1 LALHKF
7 DFQEEYT
14 MRGRGRIF
22 IFLALILI
30 IGVAAVFILF
40 QGSILK
46 PPASTQVADM
56 VNIII
61 AGQNIPQGEQITEEM
76 LDTIPVPANQ
86 RSTATFLD
94 TQMTSVVG
102 QYARYPLDQSVVIT
116 TAMITPSR
124 GELAEKGPQW
134 ATLISAGKVAVSI
147 PTTRLA
153 SAGFGVA
160 DGSYVNIIACMLF
173 VDVDT
178 EYQSSLPNQTAVLAG
193 SGTLPDALPFWTM
206 GVAQDDPEQT
216 WPKGRL
222 ELEPS
227 IQQLFY
233 IIPSESQ
240 RPRLVC
246 QTIIQNVMV
255 LRLGN
260 FPLNPDAWG
269 APSTSTQADTGQPA
283 QEATLTPPDIV
294 TLVVDP
300 QDAVSLNYLIY
311 SGAELTLTLRSTGD
325 ESLMETEAIAL
336 HNLLSQY
343 NITLPVKLP
352 YSLEPAI
359 YKLTPPLIEP
369 TPQP

>member
-1 LALHKF
+1 
-7 DFQEEYT
+7 

-30 IGVAAVFILF
+30 IGVVAVFILF
-40 QGSILK
+40 QGTLLN
-46 PPASTQVADM
+46 PPAPTQAANVA
-56 VNIII
+56 NIII
-61 AGQNIPQGEQITEEM
+61 AGQEIPQGEQITQEM
-76 LDTIPVPANQ
+76 LSTIQIPPDQ
-86 RSTATFLD
+86 RSEVMFVEEQISL
-94 TQMTSVVG
+94 VVG
-102 QYARYPLDQSVVIT
+102 MYARYPLEPGVVIT
-116 TAMITPSR
+116 SSMITSSR
-124 GELAEKGPQW
+124 GELAESGPQW
-134 ATLISAGKVAVSI
+134 ATLIPAGKVAVAI

-153 SAGFGVA
+153 SVGFGVA
-160 DGSYVNIIACMLF
+160 DGSYANIIACMLF
-173 VDVDT
+173 VDLDT
-178 EYQSSLPNQTAVLAG
+178 EFQTDLPNQTAVLAG
-193 SGTLPDALPFWTM
+193 SGTLPDQLPFWTM
-206 GVAQDDPEQT
+206 GVAQEDPETT

-222 ELEPS
+222 EMEPS

-233 IIPSESQ
+233 VIPSGNQ

-260 FPLNPDAWG
+260 FPLDPEAWG
-269 APSTSTQADTGQPA
+269 APAADAQQDPQAQPPEETTTGA
-283 QEATLTPPDIV
+283 PDIV

-325 ESLMETEAIAL
+325 DSLMDTEAIAL

-352 YSLEPAI
+352 YSMEPGI
-359 YKLTPPLIEP
+359 YDLTPPLVDS

>member
-1 LALHKF
+1 
-7 DFQEEYT
+7 

-40 QGSILK
+40 RGSILN
-46 PPASTQVADM
+46 PPQATQASDM

-61 AGQNIPQGEQITEEM
+61 AGQDIPQGEQITQEM
-76 LDTIPVPANQ
+76 LGTLQLPASQ
-86 RSTATFLD
+86 RSEVMFLEE
-94 TQMTSVVG
+94 QSSSVIG
-102 QYARYPLDQSVVIT
+102 MYARYPLEPGVVIT
-116 TAMITPSR
+116 SAMITSSR

-134 ATLISAGKVAVSI
+134 ATLIPAGKVAMTI

-153 SAGFGVA
+153 SVGFGVA
-160 DGSYVNIIACMLF
+160 DGSYANIIACMLF

-178 EYQSSLPNQTAVLAG
+178 EYQTDLPNQTAVLAG
-193 SGTLPDALPFWTM
+193 SGTLPDQLPFWTM
-206 GVAQDDPEQT
+206 GVAQDDPETT

-233 IIPSESQ
+233 VVPSGNQ

-255 LRLGN
+255 LRLGD
-260 FPLNPDAWG
+260 FPLDPEAWG
-269 APSTSTQADTGQPA
+269 APATGAQQDQQGQPTETTKA
-283 QEATLTPPDIV
+283 PDII

-325 ESLMETEAIAL
+325 DSLMDTEAIAL

-352 YSLEPAI
+352 YALGPAI
-359 YKLTPPLIEP
+359 YDLVPPLVDA

>member
-1 LALHKF
+1 
-7 DFQEEYT
+7 

-40 QGSILK
+40 QGSILN
-46 PPASTQVADM
+46 PPPSTQAADI

-61 AGQNIPQGEQITEEM
+61 AGQDIPQGEQITQEM
-76 LDTIPVPANQ
+76 LGTIQLPAAQ
-86 RSTATFLD
+86 RSEVMFIEEQSAL
-94 TQMTSVVG
+94 VVG
-102 QYARYPLDQSVVIT
+102 MYARYPLQPGVVIT
-116 TAMITPSR
+116 SAMITASR
-124 GELAEKGPQW
+124 GELAESGPQW
-134 ATLISAGKVAVSI
+134 ATLIPAGKVAVAI

-153 SAGFGVA
+153 SVGFGVA
-160 DGSYVNIIACMLF
+160 DGSYANIIACMLF

-178 EYQSSLPNQTAVLAG
+178 EYQTELPNQTATLAG
-193 SGTLPDALPFWTM
+193 SGTLPDQLPFWTM
-206 GVAQDDPEQT
+206 GVVGDDPKTT

-233 IIPSESQ
+233 VVPSGNQ

-260 FPLNPDAWG
+260 FPLGPEAGG
-269 APSTSTQADTGQPA
+269 APAATAQQDPQAQPP
-283 QEATLTPPDIV
+283 QETTVTPPDIV

-325 ESLMETEAIAL
+325 DSLMDTEAIAL

-352 YSLEPAI
+352 YSMEPGI
-359 YKLTPPLIEP
+359 YNLTPPLAEP
-369 TPQP
+369 TLQP